1 MEPIISPVSKSIIK
15 KELNNN
21 RFIRSTN
28 YANHEI
34 YILNHLNSPN
44 TVKEIGR
51 LREITFRESGG
62 GTGKPLDLDNFDT
75 RDEAYYEQLI
85 VWDPEKE
92 EIIGGYR
99 FIKGNEILKSSK
111 HNDLATNGLFNFN
124 QKFID
129 EYLPYT
135 IELGR
140 SFVQPNYQPSSGNKK
155 AIFSL
160 DNLWDGLGALVVDN
174 PEVKHFFGKVT
185 MYLDFP
191 KLGRDYI
198 LGFFKHFFSDKEKLV
213 TPIKALE
220 LHYNINEFIN
230 EISDLEFKD
239 AYRLLSQKN
248 KELGANVP
256 PLIGAYMNLSASMKS
271 FGTALNQ
278 KFGDVEETGILI
290 SIKDIYPNK
299 KERHITTYK
308 KVGNGN

>member
-1 MEPIISPVSKSIIK
+1 MEKIISTIPKSIIK
-15 KELNNN
+15 EELSNN

-28 YANHEI
+28 YASHEI
-34 YILNHLNSPN
+34 YIVNHHNSPN

-51 LREITFRESGG
+51 LREVTFRESGG
-62 GTGKPLDLDNFDT
+62 GTGKPLDLDIFDT

-85 VWDPEKE
+85 VWDPEQE

-99 FIKGNEILKSSK
+99 FIKGEKILNSSK
-111 HNDLATNGLFNFN
+111 YNDLATNGLF
-124 QKFID
+124 KFSDTFIKN
-129 EYLPYT
+129 YLPYT

-174 PEVKHFFGKVT
+174 PEIKHFFGKVT
-185 MYLDFP
+185 MYLDFH

-198 LGFFKHFFSDKEKLV
+198 LGFFKHFFPDKEELV
-213 TPIKALE
+213 IPIKPLE
-220 LHYNINEFIN
+220 LHYNINDFSN
-230 EISDLEFKD
+230 EISNLEFKD
-239 AYRLLSQKN
+239 AFRTLSQKN

-290 SIKDIYPNK
+290 SIDEIYPNK
-299 KERHITTYK
+299 KERHISTYK

>member
-1 MEPIISPVSKSIIK
+1 MEKIISTIPKSIIK
-15 KELNNN
+15 EELSNN

-34 YILNHLNSPN
+34 YIVNHHNSPN

-51 LREITFRESGG
+51 LREVTFRESGG
-62 GTGKPLDLDNFDT
+62 GTGKPLDLDDFDT

-85 VWDPEKE
+85 VWDPDQE

-99 FIKGNEILKSSK
+99 FIKGEKVLNSSK
-111 HNDLATNGLFNFN
+111 YNDLATNGLF
-124 QKFID
+124 KFSDTFIKN
-129 EYLPYT
+129 YLPYT

-174 PEVKHFFGKVT
+174 PEIKHFFGKVT
-185 MYLDFP
+185 MYLDFH

-198 LGFFKHFFSDKEKLV
+198 LGFFKHFFPDKEELV
-213 TPIKALE
+213 IPIKPLE
-220 LHYNINEFIN
+220 LHYNINDFSN
-230 EISDLEFKD
+230 EISNLEFKD
-239 AYRLLSQKN
+239 AFRTLSQKN

-290 SIKDIYPNK
+290 SIDDIYANK
-299 KERHITTYK
+299 KERHISTYK
-308 KVGNGN
+308 KVENGN

>member
-1 MEPIISPVSKSIIK
+1 MEKIISTIPKSIIK
-15 KELNNN
+15 EELSNY

-34 YILNHLNSPN
+34 YIVNHHNSPN

-51 LREITFRESGG
+51 LREVTFRESGG
-62 GTGKPLDLDNFDT
+62 GTGKPLDLDDFDT

-85 VWDPEKE
+85 VWDPEQE

-99 FIKGNEILKSSK
+99 FIKGEKILNSSK
-111 HNDLATNGLFNFN
+111 YNDLATNGLF
-124 QKFID
+124 KFSDTFIKN
-129 EYLPYT
+129 YLPYT

-174 PEVKHFFGKVT
+174 PEIKHFFGKVT
-185 MYLDFP
+185 MYLDFH

-198 LGFFKHFFSDKEKLV
+198 LGFFKHFFPDKEELV
-213 TPIKALE
+213 IPIKPLE
-220 LHYNINEFIN
+220 LHYNINDFSN
-230 EISDLEFKD
+230 EISNLEFKD
-239 AYRLLSQKN
+239 AFRTLSQKN

-290 SIKDIYPNK
+290 SIDDIYANK
-299 KERHITTYK
+299 KERHISTYK
-308 KVGNGN
+308 KVENGN

>member
-1 MEPIISPVSKSIIK
+1 MEKIIPPVPKSIIK
-15 KELNNN
+15 KELKNN

-28 YANHEI
+28 YASHEI
-34 YILNHLNSPN
+34 YILNFHNSPN

-51 LREITFRESGG
+51 LREVTFRESGG
-62 GTGKPLDLDNFDT
+62 GTGKTLDLDNYDT
-75 RDEAYYEQLI
+75 REEAYYEQLI
-85 VWDPEKE
+85 VWDPDQE

-99 FIKGNEILKSSK
+99 FIKGAKILSSSK
-111 HNDLATNGLFNFN
+111 YNDLATNGLFNFSDSFT
-124 QKFID
+124 K

-140 SFVQPNYQPSSGNKK
+140 SFVQPNYQPASGNKK

-174 PEVKHFFGKVT
+174 PEIQHFFGKVT
-185 MYLDFP
+185 MYLDFH

-198 LGFFKHFFSDKEKLV
+198 LGFFKQFFPDENNLV
-213 TPIKALE
+213 NPKKPLA
-220 LHYNINEFIN
+220 LHYKIDEFIN
-230 EISDLEFKD
+230 EISRLEFKE
-239 AYRLLSQKN
+239 AYKLLSQKN

-290 SIKDIYPNK
+290 SISDIYPNK
-299 KERHITTYK
+299 KERHISTYNIK
-308 KVGNGN
+308 KDGN

>member
-1 MEPIISPVSKSIIK
+1 MEKIISTIPKSIIK
-15 KELNNN
+15 EELSNN

-28 YANHEI
+28 YASHEI
-34 YILNHLNSPN
+34 YIVNHHNSPN

-62 GTGKPLDLDNFDT
+62 GTGKPLDLDEFDT
-75 RDEAYYEQLI
+75 REEAYYEQLI
-85 VWDPEKE
+85 VWDPEQE

-99 FIKGNEILKSSK
+99 FIKGEKILNSSK
-111 HNDLATNGLFNFN
+111 YNELATNGLFNFN
-124 QKFID
+124 GTFIKN
-129 EYLPYT
+129 YLPYT

-174 PEVKHFFGKVT
+174 PEIKHFFGKVT
-185 MYLDFP
+185 MYLDFH

-198 LGFFKHFFSDKEKLV
+198 LGFFKHFFPDKEELV
-213 TPIKALE
+213 TPIKALK
-220 LHYNINEFIN
+220 LHYNINDFSD
-230 EISDLEFKD
+230 EISNLEFKD
-239 AYRLLSQKN
+239 AYRVLSQKN

-290 SIKDIYPNK
+290 SIDEIYPNK
-299 KERHITTYK
+299 KERHISTYK
-308 KVGNGN
+308 KVENGN

>member
-1 MEPIISPVSKSIIK
+1 MEPIISPISKSIIK

-21 RFIRSTN
+21 RFVRSTN

-174 PEVKHFFGKVT
+174 PEVKYFFGKVT
-185 MYLDFP
+185 MYLDFH

-290 SIKDIYPNK
+290 SIEDIYPNK

>member
-1 MEPIISPVSKSIIK
+1 MEKIISTIPKSIIK
-15 KELNNN
+15 KELSNN

-28 YANHEI
+28 YASHEI
-34 YILNHLNSPN
+34 YIVNHHNSPN

-51 LREITFRESGG
+51 LREVTFRESGG
-62 GTGKPLDLDNFDT
+62 GTGKPLDLDIFDT

-85 VWDPEKE
+85 VWDPDQE

-99 FIKGNEILKSSK
+99 FIKGEKVLNSSK
-111 HNDLATNGLFNFN
+111 HNDLATNGLFKFN
-124 QKFID
+124 DTFIKN
-129 EYLPYT
+129 YLPYT

-174 PEVKHFFGKVT
+174 PEIKHFFGKVT
-185 MYLDFP
+185 MYLDFH

-198 LGFFKHFFSDKEKLV
+198 LGFFKHFFPDKEELV
-213 TPIKALE
+213 IPIKPLE
-220 LHYNINEFIN
+220 LHYNIHDFSN
-230 EISDLEFKD
+230 EISNLEFKD
-239 AYRLLSQKN
+239 AFRTLSQKN

-290 SIKDIYPNK
+290 SIDEIYPNK
-299 KERHITTYK
+299 KERHISTYK